1 MAPITPP
8 TSSFLNLNL
17 ASIRLR
23 REIKSAKTWKKY
35 SITFS
40 PFLTCQSVQRRMVQE
55 LELELEL
62 EQSWQLPLTAAA
74 IGGRALWKP
83 SFSSENW
90 IFVRVCLAVWCL
102 EVIAIQKVLHNSLQI
117 SCLNWHVI
125 LIFETKFLSFWTW
138 YWDIVLRSDK
148 IGGDKQPVNTDPVVL
163 KYSLCGACWA
173 SGWIFELK
181 FWRRLS
187 GKSVQDKWPESTGHS
202 LVVGLLPGCRPALWP
217 VGAKICAP
225 PATIP
230 PAPPARSGFGLPSSK
245 STSTPIYAFVMPLW
259 CHGMAEFIH
268 PSYLPTRV
276 LILVDF
282 SISETQ
288 APEMVPCGLCFLNS
302 NSNAYPCGVRSQIC
316 ETPTRGTCRKVP
328 SQSGISEERFFSF
341 GTVNST

>member
-62 EQSWQLPLTAAA
+62 EQSWQLPLTAVA

-268 PSYLPTRV
+268 PSSTNQGPDLGRLFNIRNSGSRNGSMRPV
-276 LILVDF
+276 LSQLKLKRIPVRCAL
-282 SISETQ
+282 
-288 APEMVPCGLCFLNS
+288 S
-302 NSNAYPCGVRSQIC
+302 NLWNPNQRNMQKSPITVWDI
-316 ETPTRGTCRKVP
+316 RGKV
-328 SQSGISEERFFSF
+328 FSF
-341 GTVNST
+341 DTVNST